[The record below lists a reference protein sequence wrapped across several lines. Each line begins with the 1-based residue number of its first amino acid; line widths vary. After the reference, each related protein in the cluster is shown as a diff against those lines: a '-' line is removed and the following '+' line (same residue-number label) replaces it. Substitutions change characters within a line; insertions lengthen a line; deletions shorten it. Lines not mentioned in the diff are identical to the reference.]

1 METVKIAWWFPH
13 SKWSPLPN
21 PAPQGGRGLRQ
32 RTEKNS
38 LPLEG
43 GGKGGGD
50 SALGRLLLSVV
61 FAIAYLMTATQAHAA
76 DKVRLSYVLS
86 SVEYADD
93 FLAVDKGYFKE
104 EGIDIDLQQAGGG
117 AAVPA
122 LISGDIDFTGSG
134 SVAISA
140 ILKGAKLKVLLV
152 VDAHPAMQIWAQPG
166 IRNFTDL
173 KDRLIGIISRGDT
186 TEIAIRYYLAKHKLP
201 QDYVS
206 YAPLGPGVARFAAI
220 ASGSFPAALVNA
232 SEVEEMRASGRL
244 GTLHRIVDLRKEI
257 TMTYNA
263 LATSDAL
270 IAKNPDLV
278 KRMVRAILK
287 GVLTV
292 KASRADTIAALL
304 RHGQSNADAVGKE
317 YDNLIDSLTDTGTI
331 PKDAQA
337 LDIALRAEMLELPKE
352 KVPPASGV
360 FAFGFAEKALA
371 ELKAAQWQPPK

>member
-1 METVKIAWWFPH
+1 M
-13 SKWSPLPN
+13 L
-21 PAPQGGRGLRQ
+21 
-32 RTEKNS
+32 S
-38 LPLEG
+38 L
-43 GGKGGGD
+43 
-50 SALGRLLLSVV
+50 V
-61 FAIAYLMTATQAHAA
+61 FAIACLLIATPSHAA

-93 FLAVDKGYFKE
+93 FLAIDKGYFTE

-166 IRNFTDL
+166 IKSFSDL
-173 KDRLIGIISRGDT
+173 KDRLVGIISRGDT
-186 TEIAIRYYLAKHKLP
+186 TEIAIRYYLAKRKLP
-201 QDYVS
+201 DDYVS
-206 YAPLGPGVARFAAI
+206 YAPLGAGVARFAAI
-220 ASGSFPAALVNA
+220 ASGSFPAALLNA

-244 GTLHRIVDLRKEI
+244 GELHRIVDLRKEI

-270 IAKNPDLV
+270 IAKNPDIV
-278 KRMVRAILK
+278 KRMVRALLK

-292 KASRADTIAALL
+292 KASREETIATLL
-304 RHGQSNADAVGKE
+304 KHGQSNAAAIGTE
-317 YDNLIDSLTDTGTI
+317 YDNLIDSLTTTGTI

-337 LDIALRAEMLELPKE
+337 LDIALRAEMLELPKD
-352 KVPPASGV
+352 KVPPPSGV
-360 FAFGFAEKALA
+360 FAFSFAEKALA
-371 ELKAAQWQPPK
+371 ELKAAHWQPPRSPAP

>member
-1 METVKIAWWFPH
+1 MKRISVAVIVLA
-13 SKWSPLPN
+13 LL
-21 PAPQGGRGLRQ
+21 ALA
-32 RTEKNS
+32 
-38 LPLEG
+38 
-43 GGKGGGD
+43 
-50 SALGRLLLSVV
+50 SAG
-61 FAIAYLMTATQAHAA
+61 AQAA

-93 FLAVDKGYFKE
+93 FLAIDKGYFKE

-134 SVAISA
+134 SSAISA

-152 VDAHPAMQIWAQPG
+152 VDAHPAMQIWAQPTVKS
-166 IRNFTDL
+166 FADL
-173 KDRLIGIISRGDT
+173 KGKPIGIISRGDT

-201 QDYVS
+201 DDYVS
-206 YAPLGPGVARFAAI
+206 YTPLGAGVTRFAAI

-232 SEVEEMRASGRL
+232 SEVEKMRASNKL
-244 GTLHRIVDLRKEI
+244 GNLHRIVDLRKEI

-263 LATSDAL
+263 LGTSDAL

-278 KRMVRAILK
+278 KRMVRAMLK

-292 KASRADTIAALL
+292 KASRAETIATLL
-304 RHGQSNADAVGKE
+304 KHGQSNAEAIGTE
-317 YDNLIDSLTDTGTI
+317 YDNLIDSLTETGTI

-337 LDIALRAEMLELPKE
+337 LDVSLRAEMLGVAKD
-352 KVPPASGV
+352 KAPPPSSV
-360 FAFGFAEKALA
+360 FDFSFAEKALA
-371 ELKAAQWQPPK
+371 ELKAAHWSPPR

>member
-1 METVKIAWWFPH
+1 VKRISVAVIV
-13 SKWSPLPN
+13 L
-21 PAPQGGRGLRQ
+21 AL
-32 RTEKNS
+32 
-38 LPLEG
+38 LALA
-43 GGKGGGD
+43 
-50 SALGRLLLSVV
+50 SAG
-61 FAIAYLMTATQAHAA
+61 AQAA

-93 FLAVDKGYFKE
+93 FLAIDKGYFKE

-134 SVAISA
+134 SSAISA

-152 VDAHPAMQIWAQPG
+152 VDAHPAMQIWAQPTVKS
-166 IRNFTDL
+166 FADL
-173 KDRLIGIISRGDT
+173 KGKPIGIISRGDT

-201 QDYVS
+201 DDYVS
-206 YAPLGPGVARFAAI
+206 YTPLGAGVTRFAAI

-232 SEVEEMRASGRL
+232 SEVEKMRASNKL
-244 GTLHRIVDLRKEI
+244 GNLHRIVDLRKEI

-263 LATSDAL
+263 LGTSDAL

-278 KRMVRAILK
+278 KRMVRAMLK

-292 KASRADTIAALL
+292 KASRAETIATLL
-304 RHGQSNADAVGKE
+304 KHGQSNAEAIGTE
-317 YDNLIDSLTDTGTI
+317 YDNLIDSLTETGTI

-337 LDIALRAEMLELPKE
+337 LDVSLRAEMLGVAKD
-352 KVPPASGV
+352 KAPPPSSV
-360 FAFGFAEKALA
+360 FDFSFAEKALA
-371 ELKAAQWQPPK
+371 ELKAAHWSPPR

>member
-1 METVKIAWWFPH
+1 MAW
-13 SKWSPLPN
+13 WSPLPN
-21 PAPQGGRGLRQ
+21 PPPQGRRGLQ
-32 RTEKNS
+32 THS
-38 LPLEG
+38 LHKDSKSPPPLRVKVREG
-43 GGKGGGD
+43 GAYRFLI
-50 SALGRLLLSVV
+50 SFIVALFISS
-61 FAIAYLMTATQAHAA
+61 FAHAA

-93 FLAVDKGYFKE
+93 FLAIDKGYFKE

-152 VDAHPAMQIWAQPG
+152 VDAHPAMQIWAQPAVKS
-166 IRNFTDL
+166 FADL
-173 KDRLIGIISRGDT
+173 KGKPIGIISRGDT

-201 QDYVS
+201 EDYVS
-206 YAPLGPGVARFAAI
+206 YTPLGAGVTRFAAI

-232 SEVEEMRASGRL
+232 SEVEQMRASGKL
-244 GTLHRIVDLRKEI
+244 GDLHRIVDLRQEI
-257 TMTYNA
+257 TMAYNA

-278 KRMVRAILK
+278 QRMVRAMLK
-287 GVLTV
+287 GVLNV
-292 KASRADTIAALL
+292 KASRADTIATLL
-304 RHGQSNADAVGKE
+304 KHGQSKAEAIGTE
-317 YDNLIDSLTDTGTI
+317 YDNLIDSLTDTGTM

-337 LDIALRAEMLELPKE
+337 LDVSLRSEMLNVPKD
-352 KVPPASGV
+352 KVPPPEGV
-360 FAFGFAEKALA
+360 FDFSFAEKALA
-371 ELKAAQWQPPK
+371 QLKAAHWQPPK

>member
-1 METVKIAWWFPH
+1 MRRIATAFLAL
-13 SKWSPLPN
+13 SLLAL
-21 PAPQGGRGLRQ
+21 AP
-32 RTEKNS
+32 T
-38 LPLEG
+38 
-43 GGKGGGD
+43 
-50 SALGRLLLSVV
+50 
-61 FAIAYLMTATQAHAA
+61 AHAA
-76 DKVRLSYVLS
+76 DKVRLSYVLA

-93 FLAVDKGYFKE
+93 FLAIDKGYFKD

-152 VDAHPAMQIWAQPG
+152 VDAHPAMQIWAQPAVKS
-166 IRNFTDL
+166 FADL
-173 KDRLIGIISRGDT
+173 KGKPIGIISRGDT
-186 TEIAIRYYLAKHKLP
+186 TEIAIRYYLAEHKLP
-201 QDYVS
+201 EDYVA
-206 YAPLGPGVARFAAI
+206 YTPLGPGVARFAAI

-232 SEVEEMRASGRL
+232 SEVEEMRASNKL
-244 GTLHRIVDLRKEI
+244 GNLHRIVDLRKEI

-278 KRMVRAILK
+278 KRMVRAMLK

-292 KASRADTIAALL
+292 KASRGETIATLL
-304 RHGQSNADAVGKE
+304 KHGQSNAEAIGTE

-331 PKDAQA
+331 PPDAQA
-337 LDIALRAEMLELPKE
+337 LDVALRAEMLGVPKD
-352 KVPPASGV
+352 KAPPPSAV
-360 FAFGFAEKALA
+360 FDFSFAAKALA
-371 ELKAAQWQPPK
+371 ELQAAHWQPPK

>member
-1 METVKIAWWFPH
+1 MKRISVAVIVLA
-13 SKWSPLPN
+13 LL
-21 PAPQGGRGLRQ
+21 ALA
-32 RTEKNS
+32 
-38 LPLEG
+38 
-43 GGKGGGD
+43 
-50 SALGRLLLSVV
+50 SAG
-61 FAIAYLMTATQAHAA
+61 AQAA

-93 FLAVDKGYFKE
+93 FLAIDKGYFKE

-134 SVAISA
+134 SSAISA

-152 VDAHPAMQIWAQPG
+152 VDAHPAMQIWAQPTVKS
-166 IRNFTDL
+166 FADL
-173 KDRLIGIISRGDT
+173 KGKPIGIISRGDT

-201 QDYVS
+201 DDYVS
-206 YAPLGPGVARFAAI
+206 YTPLGAGVTRFAAI

-232 SEVEEMRASGRL
+232 SEVEKMRASNKL
-244 GTLHRIVDLRKEI
+244 GNLHRIVDLRKEI

-263 LATSDAL
+263 LGTSDAL

-278 KRMVRAILK
+278 KRMVRAMLK

-292 KASRADTIAALL
+292 KASRAETIATLL
-304 RHGQSNADAVGKE
+304 KHGQSNAEAIGTE
-317 YDNLIDSLTDTGTI
+317 YDNLIDSLTETGTI

-337 LDIALRAEMLELPKE
+337 LDVSLRAEMLGVAKD
-352 KVPPASGV
+352 KVPPPSGV
-360 FAFGFAEKALA
+360 FDFSFAEKALA
-371 ELKAAQWQPPK
+371 ELKAAHWSPPR

>member
-1 METVKIAWWFPH
+1 VNIAW
-13 SKWSPLPN
+13 WSPLPN
-21 PAPQGGRGLRQ
+21 PPPQGGRGLDQ
-32 RTEKNS
+32 CIGKNP

-43 GGKGGGD
+43 GGWGGGD
-50 SALGRLLLSVV
+50 HALSSLLLSLIVV
-61 FAIAYLMTATQAHAA
+61 SAWLLSATVSHAA
-76 DKVRLSYVLS
+76 DKVRLSYVLP

-93 FLAVDKGYFKE
+93 FLAIDKGYFTE

-152 VDAHPAMQIWAQPG
+152 VDAHPAMQIWAQAG
-166 IRNFTDL
+166 IQNFTDL
-173 KDRLIGIISRGDT
+173 KDRLVGIISRGDT

-232 SEVEEMRASGRL
+232 SEVEEMSANGRL
-244 GTLHRIVDLRKEI
+244 GSLHRIVDLRKEI

-278 KRMVRAILK
+278 KRMVRAMLK

-292 KASRADTIAALL
+292 KASRAETIAALL

-360 FAFGFAEKALA
+360 FAFSFAEKALA
-371 ELKAAQWQPPK
+371 ELKAAHWQPQISGR

>member
-1 METVKIAWWFPH
+1 VNSVRNTPRSSRYSAA
-13 SKWSPLPN
+13 LPN
-21 PAPQGGRGLRQ
+21 PPPQGGRGSHHRINKNPLR
-32 RTEKNS
+32 
-38 LPLEG
+38 LEG

-50 SALGRLLLSVV
+50 AQIRFVLFGILFGIACLLGASAS
-61 FAIAYLMTATQAHAA
+61 HAA

-93 FLAVDKGYFKE
+93 FLAIDKGYFKE

-122 LISGDIDFTGSG
+122 LIAGDIDFTGSG

-166 IRNFTDL
+166 IKTFTDL
-173 KDRLIGIISRGDT
+173 EDKLIGIISRGDT
-186 TEIAIRYYLAKHKLP
+186 TEIAIRYYLTKHKLP
-201 QDYVS
+201 EDYVS
-206 YAPLGPGVARFAAI
+206 YAPLGTGIARFAAI
-220 ASGSFPAALVNA
+220 ASGSFPAALLNA
-232 SEVEEMRASGRL
+232 SEVEQMRASGRL
-244 GTLHRIVDLRKEI
+244 GSLHLVVDLRKEI

-278 KRMVRAILK
+278 KRMVRALLK

-292 KASRADTIAALL
+292 KASRAATIASLL
-304 RHGQSNADAVGKE
+304 KHGQSNAEAIGTE
-317 YDNLIDSLTDTGTI
+317 YDNLIDSLTDTGTM

-337 LDIALRAEMLELPKE
+337 LDVALRAEMLELPKDR
-352 KVPPASGV
+352 VPAPSGV
-360 FAFGFAEKALA
+360 FDFSFAQKALA
-371 ELKAAQWQPPK
+371 ELKAAHWQPPQ

>member
-1 METVKIAWWFPH
+1 MKRISVAVIVLA
-13 SKWSPLPN
+13 LL
-21 PAPQGGRGLRQ
+21 ALA
-32 RTEKNS
+32 
-38 LPLEG
+38 
-43 GGKGGGD
+43 
-50 SALGRLLLSVV
+50 SAG
-61 FAIAYLMTATQAHAA
+61 AQAA

-93 FLAVDKGYFKE
+93 FLAIDKGYFKE

-134 SVAISA
+134 SSAISA

-152 VDAHPAMQIWAQPG
+152 VDAHPTMQIWAQPTVKS
-166 IRNFTDL
+166 FADL
-173 KDRLIGIISRGDT
+173 KGKPIGIISRGDT

-201 QDYVS
+201 DDYVS
-206 YAPLGPGVARFAAI
+206 YTPLGAGVTRFAAI

-232 SEVEEMRASGRL
+232 SEVEKMRASNKL
-244 GTLHRIVDLRKEI
+244 GNLHRIVDLRKEI

-263 LATSDAL
+263 LGTSDAL

-278 KRMVRAILK
+278 KRMVRAMLK

-292 KASRADTIAALL
+292 KASRAETIATLL
-304 RHGQSNADAVGKE
+304 KHGQSNAEAIGTE
-317 YDNLIDSLTDTGTI
+317 YDNLIDSLTETGTI

-337 LDIALRAEMLELPKE
+337 LDVSLRAEMLGVAKD
-352 KVPPASGV
+352 KAPPPSSV
-360 FAFGFAEKALA
+360 FDFSFAEKALA
-371 ELKAAQWQPPK
+371 ELKAAHWSPPR